1 MPTTVDE
8 VIKRIASLEL
18 SNTRFSDISTS
29 EIGQQ
34 NRVLYIN
41 AIQKALVHLYSEF
54 DLREGWFELLPI
66 VGRVHYPI
74 TSAASMRNNPNTGYI
89 NDIGKKTVFDD
100 AEIMTI
106 YSCVTSKG
114 VPVGINDVNDPF
126 SVFIDK
132 YNRIQIPNPIKE
144 GSYLFTYRAYHPK
157 VTDSI
162 VDVSVGSPID
172 LPYYLEDALDAL
184 VSFYLL
190 QTLPS
195 SAEFTNGASR
205 MYQQY
210 KGVLAEVKE
219 RMLVRSDSE
228 ESFNIQRDAG
238 WR

>member
-8 VIKRIASLEL
+8 VIERIASLEL

-34 NRVLYIN
+34 NRVLYMN

-100 AEIMTI
+100 AEVMTI

-157 VTDSI
+157 VTGSTTAIADADVNALATAVRAVWDTKYPTVDANHEEMPMFTDSTLTTFG
-162 VDVSVGSPID
+162 VATAENVVLGS
-172 LPYYLEDALDAL
+172 YTYL
-184 VSFYLL
+184 
-190 QTLPS
+190 
-195 SAEFTNGASR
+195 
-205 MYQQY
+205 
-210 KGVLAEVKE
+210 
-219 RMLVRSDSE
+219 
-228 ESFNIQRDAG
+228 
-238 WR
+238 

>member
-8 VIKRIASLEL
+8 VIERIASLEL

-132 YNRIQIPNPIKE
+132 YNRIQIPTPIKE

-157 VTDSI
+157 VT
-162 VDVSVGSPID
+162 GSTTAIAD
-172 LPYYLEDALDAL
+172 ANVDALATSVKAAWNTKYPTVDANYKEMPMFTDGTL
-184 VSFYLL
+184 AAFGVATAENVVLGSCTYL
-190 QTLPS
+190 
-195 SAEFTNGASR
+195 
-205 MYQQY
+205 
-210 KGVLAEVKE
+210 
-219 RMLVRSDSE
+219 
-228 ESFNIQRDAG
+228 
-238 WR
+238 